1 MSSSGSSASEDNEAS
16 RENDKSTPSPKRDRK
31 EFRLDNKLDLITDS
45 EKNSKNFTEGFKFKI
60 L

>member
-1 MSSSGSSASEDNEAS
+1 METPK
-16 RENDKSTPSPKRDRK
+16 RKRRLFENDKSTSSPKRDRK

-60 L
+60 